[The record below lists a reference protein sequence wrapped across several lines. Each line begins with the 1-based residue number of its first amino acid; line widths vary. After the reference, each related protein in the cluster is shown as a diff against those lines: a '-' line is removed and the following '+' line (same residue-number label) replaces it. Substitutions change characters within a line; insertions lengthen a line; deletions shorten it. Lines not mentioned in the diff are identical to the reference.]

1 MIRGKAPRKLKTV
14 LFIDDELPWLEA
26 LKLAVDG
33 QSFKVVTAENGEEA
47 LMQLHRQRP
56 DLIVSDVRM
65 PAMNGFDLFEKVRS
79 DPKLQSVP
87 YVFMS
92 SLDDFDAKRTAKQL
106 GADDYIARPLEI
118 EEVKRVVL
126 DLLLRFRRR

>member
-14 LFIDDELPWLEA
+14 LFIDDELAWLQA
-26 LKLAVDG
+26 VKMAVDG
-33 QSFKVVTAENGEEA
+33 QSFKVMTADSGEEA
-47 LMQLHRQRP
+47 LKQLRRAKP

-79 DPKLQSVP
+79 YPKFQGVP

-92 SLDDFDAKRTAKQL
+92 SLDDFDAKHIAKQI
-106 GADDYIARPLEI
+106 GADAYIERPLDIDEI
-118 EEVKRVVL
+118 KKVVL
-126 DLLLRFRRR
+126 DLLIRFRRR